1 MSDTQEST
9 DSIDVAYVAN
19 LARLHL
25 SEEERCKFQG
35 QLDHVVEYVKKM
47 SQLDLDKVEPT
58 SHAVNLRNVFRPD
71 ARAPGLDR
79 ETAIGNAPSTIEG
92 QFRVPQIIE

>member
-1 MSDTQEST
+1 MNDMQEST

-19 LARLHL
+19 LARVDL
-25 SEEERCKFQG
+25 SEEERRKFQG
-35 QLDHVVEYVKKM
+35 QLEHIVEYVKKM

-58 SHAVNLRNVFRPD
+58 SHAVDLCNVFRPD
-71 ARAPGLDR
+71 TRAPGLDR
-79 ETAIGNAPSTIEG
+79 ETAIGNAPSTLHG